1 MHRDLTGDEIST
13 LARGGPVRTGTVPQC
28 ARIAGWRKPS
38 RGSINCNSAGPTPTR
53 TLGADLCYCLDSR
66 LKRKFGVPKSGKLLG
81 PIGLAVHDGEGKAYC
96 DHTRSEREY
105 SRICK
110 VSSSRCLF
118 ANRAFAPSGSC
129 ACK

>member
-66 LKRKFGVPKSGKLLG
+66 LKTKIGSQSLESYWG
-81 PIGLAVHDGEGKAYC
+81 PSA
-96 DHTRSEREY
+96 
-105 SRICK
+105 
-110 VSSSRCLF
+110 
-118 ANRAFAPSGSC
+118 
-129 ACK
+129 